1 MDELRLP
8 VVLTIE
14 GGKHAIAET
23 VVASTQAKN
32 QTILS
37 MNSLQSMTEADV
49 QRGES
54 YLGVMTQN
62 LAILS
67 QALN

>member
-1 MDELRLP
+1 
-8 VVLTIE
+8 
-14 GGKHAIAET
+14 
-23 VVASTQAKN
+23 
-32 QTILS
+32 

-54 YLGVMTQN
+54 YLSVMTQN
-62 LAILS
+62 LAILT